1 VKLLWVK
8 SGDLLPLDNGGKTR
22 SLNLLKELA
31 RNHEVSL
38 FLFYGAHANDQHG
51 ELKKYFSSVVTVP
64 LDFSKKRGVGEALEY
79 AAHLFSVWPHSVAKY
94 CRPQVSARLKE
105 VLKERPFDLLVC
117 DFLHAAKAI
126 PWEWPVPKLL
136 FTHNVEELIWRR
148 SYEVA
153 INPIW
158 KAVCWREYRR
168 MREMEQKYVG
178 LADQVLTVSE
188 NDSKYFS
195 FYTNPEKITV
205 VPTGVDID
213 YFHPMLRPEK
223 ATSMVFTGS
232 MDWLPNEDAILYL
245 SESILPKIRVQEPG
259 AAVWVVGRSPSQK
272 LRDVGAKKV
281 GIHVTGTVE
290 DVRPYIAESQ
300 VYIVPL
306 RIGGGTRIKI
316 FEAMSMGKAVVS
328 TSVGAEG
335 LPVEHTKNIIL
346 ADSPEEFA
354 SQVVRLLRDQR
365 AREAIGRAARK
376 LVEENYSWA
385 SVARSFEGVL
395 HRAMEARI
403 RCSSA
408 R

>member
-1 VKLLWVK
+1 
-8 SGDLLPLDNGGKTR
+8 
-22 SLNLLKELA
+22 
-31 RNHEVSL
+31 
-38 FLFYGAHANDQHG
+38 
-51 ELKKYFSSVVTVP
+51 
-64 LDFSKKRGVGEALEY
+64 
-79 AAHLFSVWPHSVAKY
+79 
-94 CRPQVSARLKE
+94 
-105 VLKERPFDLLVC
+105 
-117 DFLHAAKAI
+117 
-126 PWEWPVPKLL
+126 
-136 FTHNVEELIWRR
+136 
-148 SYEVA
+148 
-153 INPIW
+153 
-158 KAVCWREYRR
+158 
-168 MREMEQKYVG
+168 MREMERKYVG

-213 YFHPMLRPEK
+213 YFHPMQRPEK
-223 ATSMVFTGS
+223 ATSMVFNGS

-385 SVARSFEGVL
+385 SVATSFEGVL

>member
-1 VKLLWVK
+1 LY
-8 SGDLLPLDNGGKTR
+8 P
-22 SLNLLKELA
+22 
-31 RNHEVSL
+31 
-38 FLFYGAHANDQHG
+38 GAIREPAH
-51 ELKKYFSSVVTVP
+51 VV
-64 LDFSKKRGVGEALEY
+64 A
-79 AAHLFSVWPHSVAKY
+79 
-94 CRPQVSARLKE
+94 
-105 VLKERPFDLLVC
+105 
-117 DFLHAAKAI
+117 
-126 PWEWPVPKLL
+126 
-136 FTHNVEELIWRR
+136 
-148 SYEVA
+148 
-153 INPIW
+153 
-158 KAVCWREYRR
+158 
-168 MREMEQKYVG
+168 
-178 LADQVLTVSE
+178 
-188 NDSKYFS
+188 
-195 FYTNPEKITV
+195 
-205 VPTGVDID
+205 TGVDTE
-213 YFHPMLRPEK
+213 YFTPSPGDPHSRQI
-223 ATSMVFTGS
+223 VFTGS